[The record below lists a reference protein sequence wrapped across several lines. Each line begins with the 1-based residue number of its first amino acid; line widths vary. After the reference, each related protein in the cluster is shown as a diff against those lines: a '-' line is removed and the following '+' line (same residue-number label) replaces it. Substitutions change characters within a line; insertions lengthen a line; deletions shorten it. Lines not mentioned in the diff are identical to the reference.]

1 MKKAVIILFV
11 FSIILS
17 GCSTISV
24 VTDYDK
30 DVNFGKFKTFN
41 FKVPK
46 EKNDTY
52 PAIINPINQR
62 RIENAIK
69 EEMDVRGYTLSDKP
83 DLWITYYVKVQ
94 NKVNYQTTTYGPSY
108 YGPYYY
114 GWYYG
119 YSPSWTTVDAI
130 HYKEGTLVI
139 DLVDAKANKLAWY
152 GIGTGTLA
160 ENPERIEQKINEAV
174 SKIFNKY
181 PFLAGQSE
189 AMKVDY

>member
-1 MKKAVIILFV
+1 MKKNVFILMILAIIF
-11 FSIILS
+11 S
-17 GCSTISV
+17 GCSSISV

-30 DVNFGKFKTFN
+30 DIDFGNFKTYN

-46 EKNDTY
+46 EKNEKY
-52 PAIINPINQR
+52 PAMINPINQR
-62 RIENAIK
+62 RIENAVK

-83 DLWITYYVKVQ
+83 DIWITYYVKVQ
-94 NKVNYQTTTYGPSY
+94 NKVDYQTTHYGPSY

-119 YSPSWTTVDAI
+119 YSPGWTTVDAI

-152 GIGTGTLA
+152 GIGTGTLN
-160 ENPERIEQKINEAV
+160 ENPDKMEEKIDYAV
-174 SKIFNKY
+174 SRIFNKY

-189 AMKVDY
+189 KLKVHY